1 MNTKTQ
7 SLRVL
12 AIAAAMAAGSAQAAP
27 NLLVNGDFETFTGLA
42 ALASSPSYQ
51 SIATS
56 GTVYLDS
63 LLGGSGP
70 FTGWFVQGVTGN
82 SGVDLI
88 KGAFFGAITNVS
100 VDMVSLP
107 GLSFLTQ
114 SFNTV
119 AGTTYTLKFDRWA
132 NLAGGPVTTQLNVAF
147 GDGVT
152 NAVAAY
158 TAPAAIVTGQTLTW
172 TASSTGTASVTFS
185 EDFSFAAGGNTIDN
199 VSVMAVVPE
208 PETLALMLAGLG
220 VVGTLARRRRNA

>member
-1 MNTKTQ
+1 MKT
-7 SLRVL
+7 SSFLRATVC
-12 AIAAAMAAGSAQAAP
+12 AAALVTGSAQAAG

-42 ALASSPSYQ
+42 ALASSPSFQ

-70 FTGWFVQGVTGN
+70 FTGWYVQGVTGN

-88 KGAFFGAITNVS
+88 KGNLFGAITNVS

-114 SFNTV
+114 SFNAV

-132 NLAGGPVTTQLNVAF
+132 NLAGGPVLTKLNVAF
-147 GDGVT
+147 GDGLSS
-152 NAVAAY
+152 AVAAY
-158 TAPAAIVTGQTLTW
+158 SAPAAVVMGQTLSWKAT
-172 TASSTGTASVTFS
+172 STGLASVTFS
-185 EDFSFAAGGNTIDN
+185 EDFSMAAGGNTIDN
-199 VSVMAVVPE
+199 VSVMAAVPE

-220 VVGTLARRRRNA
+220 VVGTLARRRRNV